1 MEIGSIVLGVIPCL
15 VMAMDSYSTLNRLLK
30 RYRNYRDGV
39 YDLLECLETQ
49 EVIFSNETVL
59 LLSPITGL
67 RQAREMVQD
76 RDHPAWKDSSI
87 DLDVALGEMREPL
100 KSAAHRVRRK
110 MQGFQEELMGL
121 DSETTSKSPEDQKET
136 RKSIRRRFRYAFSEQ
151 KLSDLAKSIRKATKD
166 YRVLRAQSQDLP
178 HSRPNKRIENVK
190 RIAEPSERVEMT
202 RAAASRMYKALSK
215 ACTIHIQHEAH
226 VSLRPKYGSSENVRD
241 IKFKLAFRQA
251 PQTKNGSL
259 DETLWFVV
267 GALFNKPPVTQLC
280 TRPRI
285 LSKRPASPIVECPQ
299 AITRVP
305 TKRVRFSQPDPVP
318 ARSSP
323 DSVPVQPLPPNL
335 PNLTLNHNFCT
346 HLRSSCDPRTC
357 QDGLCIGLLEDS
369 AEWRLP
375 VYSTRGPASC
385 HKQGHNNLST
395 MLVSDCGQSSK
406 LDRIPIVQRLQYA
419 KLLSQATLNYFATP
433 WMQSPWSSKDIIVYD
448 PAAASAVSSKTLQEA
463 ELFVNVSVRDLT
475 SDNAERSIT
484 FDPPFIHNA
493 TLFNLGVVLLEL
505 AHERPIQ
512 EMCIESDNLPGL
524 PPAMTDCFAAFRQ
537 AKEVTSCLG
546 PKFSDIVR
554 KCLYCDFGQGWDLQ
568 NLSLQEAVH
577 REVVSELDRLE
588 MGLRELGIN

>member
-1 MEIGSIVLGVIPCL
+1 MEIAGVVLGVIPCL

-49 EVIFSNETVL
+49 EIIFSNETVL
-59 LLSPITGL
+59 LLSPITGS

-76 RDHPAWKDSSI
+76 HDHPAWKDLSTDI
-87 DLDVALGEMREPL
+87 DVAFGEMREPL
-100 KSAAHRVRRK
+100 TNAAYRVRRK
-110 MQGFQEELMGL
+110 MHGFQEELAGL
-121 DSETTSKSPEDQKET
+121 DSKATSNSPEDQNEP
-136 RKSIRRRFRYAFSEQ
+136 RKSLRRRFRYAFSEQ

-166 YRVLRAQSQDLP
+166 YRVLRAQVQDLP
-178 HSRPNKRIENVK
+178 HCRPNKRVENEK
-190 RIAEPSERVEMT
+190 GIAEPSERVEMT
-202 RAAASRMYKALSK
+202 RAAANRMYKALSK

-226 VSLRPKYGSSENVRD
+226 VSLRPKYGSSENIHD

-251 PQTKNGSL
+251 QQTKTGSL
-259 DETLWFVV
+259 DETLWFIVET
-267 GALFNKPPVTQLC
+267 LFNKPPRTQLC
-280 TRPRI
+280 TQSRI
-285 LSKRPASPIVECPQ
+285 LSKRPVSPTVESPQ
-299 AITRVP
+299 AITRLP
-305 TKRVRFSQPDPVP
+305 TKRVRFSQPDPVVTM
-318 ARSSP
+318 SP
-323 DSVPVQPLPPNL
+323 SDNVPIQPLPPSL
-335 PNLTLNHNFCT
+335 PDLTLNHNFCT

-369 AEWRLP
+369 EEWRLP

-385 HKQGHNNLST
+385 HQQGHNNLST
-395 MLVSDCGQSSK
+395 MLVSDCGRSSK

-448 PAAASAVSSKTLQEA
+448 PAVASALSPNKMQEA

-475 SDNAERSIT
+475 LDNADRSVT

-505 AHERPIQ
+505 AHERPIK
-512 EMCIESDNLPGL
+512 EMCIESDNVPGL
-524 PPAMTDCFAAFRQ
+524 PPAMADYFAAFRQ
-537 AKEVTSCLG
+537 TKEVISCLG

-568 NLSLQEAVH
+568 NPSLQDAFH

-588 MGLRELGIN
+588 MGLRELGIS